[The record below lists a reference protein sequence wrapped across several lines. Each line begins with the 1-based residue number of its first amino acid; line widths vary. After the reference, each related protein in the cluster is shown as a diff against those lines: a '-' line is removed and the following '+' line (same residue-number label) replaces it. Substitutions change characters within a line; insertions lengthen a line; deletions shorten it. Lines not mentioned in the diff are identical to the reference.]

1 MEKTTIKDLPLINAK
16 VYSVYLSGKT
26 ACPIIS
32 EYDIKSISEISSM
45 YPNHL
50 KIEVKY
56 EGKGECQIDS
66 TEFKVDSRKFF
77 LNREDAQEELK
88 KYMVEYIQE
97 MKGRLYGAMEE
108 YNKCIANILSS
119 PDLLP
124 VHKELITK

>member
-1 MEKTTIKDLPLINAK
+1 MEKITIKDLPLFNAK
-16 VYSVYLSGKT
+16 VYSVYLSDKS

-32 EYDIKSISEISSM
+32 EYGIKSVGIISSM

-50 KIEVKY
+50 KIEIGY
-56 EGKGECQIDS
+56 GGKGECQTDS

-124 VHKELITK
+124 VYKELITK